1 MKIFQKGFEL
11 PKLEYYKTHLR
22 IINALFPVNI
32 TDKEIE
38 ILASFLSLS
47 PEITKDNMFNSFAR
61 KQIIESLSLTNG
73 GMSNHIKN
81 MKNKGFIKRTDDSL
95 FIVPALLPD
104 SLCQGYNLKI
114 KIKDE

>member
-47 PEITKDNMFNSFAR
+47 PEITKNNMFNSFAR
-61 KQIIESLSLTNG
+61 KQIIESLNLTNG

-81 MKNKGFIKRTDDSL
+81 MKNKGFIKRVDDSL

-104 SLCQGYNLKI
+104 PLCQGYNLKI

>member
-38 ILASFLSLS
+38 YTINCHKEAL
-47 PEITKDNMFNSFAR
+47 E
-61 KQIIESLSLTNG
+61 
-73 GMSNHIKN
+73 HIYK
-81 MKNKGFIKRTDDSL
+81 
-95 FIVPALLPD
+95 
-104 SLCQGYNLKI
+104 
-114 KIKDE
+114 

>member
-22 IINALFPVNI
+22 IINALFPINI

-61 KQIIESLSLTNG
+61 KQIIERLNLTNG

-81 MKNKGFIKRTDDSL
+81 MKNKGFIKRIDDSL
-95 FIVPALLPD
+95 FIVPSLLPD
-104 SLCQGYNLKI
+104 SLYQGYNLKI
-114 KIKDE
+114 KVKDE